1 MSETITDR
9 LQKASKVFMLARDLK
24 DLLSAANDASILKN
38 GDDVLQLAISSE
50 MVRRKMQKI
59 LRSMDNIDKFWG
71 KQCKVNIIK

>member
-59 LRSMDNIDKFWG
+59 LRSMDNIDKF
-71 KQCKVNIIK
+71 